1 MSVNRDAELEQLSGM
16 KVALQQARPGIL
28 SRPVAEIADVLG
40 RVGERFSDPSD
51 QLRRMALDK
60 LPSEAKL
67 SRELAEVVLD
77 GMAAGWTREALSK
90 LLENEFA
97 NPALL
102 DGLVRAQQ
110 RSDAR
115 SLSVPRVMAVGP
127 TLCVQISSGSVPGVG
142 VNALIRSLLVKA
154 PTLIKPG
161 AGDVVLTQLFAV
173 ALRDADAELGSAV
186 AVRYWSGGEGHE
198 LTRQAVEGA
207 DAVVVYGSDESVL
220 SVRGMLPVSCRFIAY
235 HNRFGIGIVGRE
247 KLKDNIEDLADEVA
261 RAVAM
266 FENRGC
272 VCPEVLFVE
281 RGGHAKVE
289 AFESLIAE
297 SLERLASEWSS
308 HVEPVFTSRERSVL
322 RQVRD
327 TMEIH
332 QAVGSVRMLHGG
344 LENWTVVSELDL
356 LQLPSLPGRSL
367 RIRPVQNL
375 EDVPSLL
382 GESCRHIQSVGYAVD
397 EDRVN
402 DLAVLFG
409 RVGASRVV
417 PFDGMSF
424 PPAWWL
430 HDGQGPLRALIGW
443 VEVQ

>member
-40 RVGERFSDPSD
+40 RVGERFSDPGD

-67 SRELAEVVLD
+67 SLELAEVILD
-77 GMAAGWTREALSK
+77 GMAAGWTREALSR
-90 LLENEFA
+90 LLKNEFA

-110 RSDAR
+110 RGNDR
-115 SLSVPRVMAVGP
+115 SLSVPSVMAVGP

-161 AGDVVLTQLFAV
+161 AGDVVLTQLFAE

-272 VCPEVLFVE
+272 VCPQILFVE
-281 RGGHAKVE
+281 RSGDVKVE
-289 AFESLIAE
+289 AFAHFIAE
-297 SLERLASEWSS
+297 SLERLASEWPS
-308 HVEPVFTSRERSVL
+308 HVEPVFTDRESAVL
-322 RQVRD
+322 RQARD
-327 TMEIH
+327 TIEIH
-332 QAVGSVRMLHGG
+332 QAAGSVRMLHGD

-356 LQLPSLPGRSL
+356 LQLPFLPGRSL
-367 RIRPVQNL
+367 RIRSAQNL

>member
-1 MSVNRDAELEQLSGM
+1 MSVNSDAELGQLSET
-16 KVALQQARPGIL
+16 KLALHQARPRIL

-40 RVGERFSDPSD
+40 RVGERFSDPGD

-77 GMAAGWTREALSK
+77 GMAAGWTREALSR
-90 LLENEFA
+90 LLQNEFA

-110 RSDAR
+110 RGNDR
-115 SLSVPRVMAVGP
+115 SLLVPSVMAVGP

-161 AGDVVLTQLFAV
+161 AGDVVLTRLFAE
-173 ALRDADAELGSAV
+173 ALRDADTELGSAV
-186 AVRYWSGGEGHE
+186 AVRYWSGEEEYE
-198 LTRQAVEGA
+198 LTEQAVAGA

-220 SVRGMLPVSCRFIAY
+220 SVRATVPASCRFIAY
-235 HNRFGIGIVGRE
+235 HHRFGVGIVGRE
-247 KLKDNIEDLADEVA
+247 KLKGSLTHLADEIA

-272 VCPEVLFVE
+272 VSPQVLFLE
-281 RGGHAKVE
+281 RGGDVGVE
-289 AFESLIAE
+289 ALEHLIAE
-297 SLERLASEWSS
+297 SLERLASEWPS
-308 HVEPVFTSRERSVL
+308 HAEPVFTDRERAVL
-322 RQVRD
+322 RQARD
-327 TMEIH
+327 TIEIH
-332 QAVGSVRMLHGG
+332 EAAGSVRMLHGD

-356 LQLPSLPGRSL
+356 LQLPFLPGRSL
-367 RIRPVQNL
+367 RIRSAQNL

-382 GESCRHIQSVGYAVD
+382 GGACRHIQSVGYAVD

-409 RVGASRVV
+409 RAGASRFV
-417 PFDGMSF
+417 PFDCMSF

>member
-1 MSVNRDAELEQLSGM
+1 MSVNSDAELGQLSET
-16 KVALQQARPGIL
+16 KLALHQARPRIL

-40 RVGERFSDPSD
+40 RVGERFSDPGD

-90 LLENEFA
+90 MLKNEFA
-97 NPALL
+97 DPALL

-110 RSDAR
+110 RGNNR
-115 SLSVPRVMAVGP
+115 SLSVPSVMAVGP
-127 TLCVQISSGSVPGVG
+127 TLCIQISSGSVPGVG

-161 AGDVVLTQLFAV
+161 VGDVVLTRLFAE
-173 ALRDADAELGSAV
+173 ALSEADTELGSAV
-186 AVRYWSGGEGHE
+186 AVRYWSGGEDYE
-198 LTRQAVEGA
+198 LTEQAVAGA
-207 DAVVVYGSDESVL
+207 DTVVVYGSDESVL
-220 SVRGMLPVSCRFIAY
+220 SVRATVPASCRFIAY
-235 HNRFGIGIVGRE
+235 HHRFGVGIVGRE
-247 KLKDNIEDLADEVA
+247 KLKGTMTHLAEEVA

-272 VCPEVLFVE
+272 VCPQVLFVE
-281 RGGHAKVE
+281 RGGDVKVE
-289 AFESLIAE
+289 ALAHLIAE
-297 SLERLASEWSS
+297 SLERLASEWPS
-308 HVEPVFTSRERSVL
+308 HVGPVFTDRESAVL
-322 RQVRD
+322 RQARD
-327 TMEIH
+327 TIEIH
-332 QAVGSVRMLHGG
+332 QAAGFVRMLHGG
-344 LENWTVVSELDL
+344 LENWTVVSERDL
-356 LQLPSLPGRSL
+356 LQLPFLPGRSL
-367 RIRPVQNL
+367 RIRSVQNL

-382 GESCRHIQSVGYAVD
+382 GEACRHIQSVGYAVD

-409 RVGASRVV
+409 RAGASRFV

>member
-110 RSDAR
+110 RGDAR

-161 AGDVVLTQLFAV
+161 AGDVVLTQLFAE

-186 AVRYWSGGEGHE
+186 AVRYWSGGESHE

>member
-1 MSVNRDAELEQLSGM
+1 
-16 KVALQQARPGIL
+16 
-28 SRPVAEIADVLG
+28 
-40 RVGERFSDPSD
+40 
-51 QLRRMALDK
+51 
-60 LPSEAKL
+60 
-67 SRELAEVVLD
+67 
-77 GMAAGWTREALSK
+77 
-90 LLENEFA
+90 
-97 NPALL
+97 
-102 DGLVRAQQ
+102 
-110 RSDAR
+110 
-115 SLSVPRVMAVGP
+115 MAVGP

-161 AGDVVLTQLFAV
+161 AGDVVLTRLFAE
-173 ALRDADAELGSAV
+173 ALRDADTELGSAV
-186 AVRYWSGGEGHE
+186 AVRYWSGGEDYE
-198 LTRQAVEGA
+198 LTKQAVAGA
-207 DAVVVYGSDESVL
+207 DAGVVYGSDESVL
-220 SVRGMLPVSCRFIAY
+220 SVRGMVPASCRFIAY
-235 HNRFGIGIVGRE
+235 HHRFGVGIVGRE
-247 KLKDNIEDLADEVA
+247 KLKGSTTHLADEIA

-272 VCPEVLFVE
+272 VCPQVLFVE
-281 RGGHAKVE
+281 RGGDMEVE
-289 AFESLIAE
+289 ALAHLIAE

-356 LQLPSLPGRSL
+356 LQLPFLPGRSL
-367 RIRPVQNL
+367 RIRSAQNL

-382 GESCRHIQSVGYAVD
+382 GEACRHIQSVGYAVD

-409 RVGASRVV
+409 RAGASRFV

>member
-1 MSVNRDAELEQLSGM
+1 MSVNRDAELGQLSET
-16 KVALQQARPGIL
+16 KVVLQQARPGIL
-28 SRPVAEIADVLG
+28 SRPVTEIADVLG
-40 RVGERFSDPSD
+40 RVGERFSDPGD
-51 QLRRMALDK
+51 QLRRTALDN

-67 SRELAEVVLD
+67 SSELAEVVLD
-77 GMAAGWTREALSK
+77 GMAAGWTRESLSK
-90 LLENEFA
+90 LLKNEFA
-97 NPALL
+97 DPALL
-102 DGLVRAQQ
+102 DGLVRDQQ
-110 RSDAR
+110 RGNDR
-115 SLSVPRVMAVGP
+115 SLSVPSVMAVGP

-161 AGDVVLTQLFAV
+161 AGDVVLTRLFAE
-173 ALRDADAELGSAV
+173 ALRDADTELGSAV
-186 AVRYWSGGEGHE
+186 AVCYWSGEEDHE
-198 LTRQAVEGA
+198 LTRQAVAGA

-220 SVRGMLPVSCRFIAY
+220 SVRGMVPASCRFIAY
-235 HNRFGIGIVGRE
+235 HHRFGVGIVGRE
-247 KLKDNIEDLADEVA
+247 KLKGSMTHLANQVA

-272 VCPEVLFVE
+272 VCPQILFVE
-281 RGGHAKVE
+281 RNGDVKVE
-289 AFESLIAE
+289 AFAHFIAE
-297 SLERLASEWSS
+297 SLERLASEWPS
-308 HVEPVFTSRERSVL
+308 HVGPEFADQESVVL

-327 TMEIH
+327 TIEIQ
-332 QAVGSVRMLHGG
+332 QAAGSVSMLHGG

-356 LQLPSLPGRSL
+356 LQLPFLPGRSL
-367 RIRPVQNL
+367 RLRTVENL

-382 GESCRHIQSVGYAVD
+382 GEACRHIQSVGYAVA

-409 RVGASRVV
+409 RAGASRVV

-430 HDGQGPLRALIGW
+430 HDGQGPLRALVGW

>member
-110 RSDAR
+110 RGDAR

-161 AGDVVLTQLFAV
+161 AGDVVLTQLFAE

-186 AVRYWSGGEGHE
+186 AVRYWSGGESHE

-247 KLKDNIEDLADEVA
+247 KLKDNVEDLADEVA

>member
-110 RSDAR
+110 RGDAR
-115 SLSVPRVMAVGP
+115 SLSAPRVMAVGP

-161 AGDVVLTQLFAV
+161 AGDVVLTQLFAE

-207 DAVVVYGSDESVL
+207 DAVVAYGSDESVL

-247 KLKDNIEDLADEVA
+247 KLKDNMEDLADEVA

>member
-110 RSDAR
+110 RGDAR
-115 SLSVPRVMAVGP
+115 SLSAPRVMAVGP

-161 AGDVVLTQLFAV
+161 AGDVVLTQLFAE

>member
-110 RSDAR
+110 RGDAR

-161 AGDVVLTQLFAV
+161 AGDVVLTQLFAE

-430 HDGQGPLRALIGW
+430 HDGQGPLRALIRW

>member
-110 RSDAR
+110 RGDAR

-161 AGDVVLTQLFAV
+161 AGDVVLTQLFAE

-397 EDRVN
+397 EGRVN

-409 RVGASRVV
+409 RAGASRVV

-430 HDGQGPLRALIGW
+430 HDGHGPLRALVGW

>member
-1 MSVNRDAELEQLSGM
+1 MSVNRDAELAQINEA
-16 KVALQQARPGIL
+16 KVALQQARPAIL

-40 RVGERFSDPSD
+40 RVGERFSNPDD

-67 SRELAEVVLD
+67 SCELAEVVLD
-77 GMAAGWTREALSK
+77 GMAAGWTREALSI
-90 LLENEFA
+90 LLKSEFSD
-97 NPALL
+97 PALL
-102 DGLVRAQQ
+102 DGLVRVQQ
-110 RSDAR
+110 KGHEK
-115 SLSVPRVMAVGP
+115 SLSVPSLMAVGP
-127 TLCVQISSGSVPGVG
+127 TLCVQVSSGSVPGVG

-161 AGDVVLTQLFAV
+161 AGDVVLTQLFAE

-186 AVRYWSGGEGHE
+186 AVRYWSGGKDHE
-198 LTRQAVEGA
+198 LTKQAVAGA

-235 HNRFGIGIVGRE
+235 HHRFGIGIVGRE
-247 KLKDNIEDLADEVA
+247 KLRDSMEDLASEVA

-272 VCPEVLFVE
+272 VCPQVLFVE
-281 RGGHAKVE
+281 RGEDVEVE
-289 AFESLIAE
+289 AFAHLIAE
-297 SLERLASEWSS
+297 SFERLACEWPS
-308 HVEPVFTSRERSVL
+308 HVEPVFADRESALL

-327 TMEIH
+327 TIEIH
-332 QAVGSVRMLHGG
+332 QAAGSVRMLHGG
-344 LENWTVVSELDL
+344 IENWTVVSELDL
-356 LQLPSLPGRSL
+356 LQLPFLPGRSL

-382 GESCRHIQSVGYAVD
+382 GESCRHIQSVGYAVA
-397 EDRVN
+397 EDRV
-402 DLAVLFG
+402 DDIAVLFG
-409 RVGASRVV
+409 RAGASRVV
-417 PFDGMSF
+417 PFDAMSF